1 MAENPHAAHLQEL
14 LEGLNEPQ
22 REAVTHGEGP
32 LLILAGAGSGKTRV
46 LAHRIA
52 FLIYTDQ
59 AQAGEILAITFTN
72 KAANEMRERVERLL
86 GHGTR
91 AMWVMTF
98 HAACAR
104 ILRAEAQRLGYTR
117 QFTIYDQADAR
128 RLTKRSADAVGVD
141 PKRFTPSAIHNQ
153 ISAAKN
159 QLIDAESYRQRVGSQ
174 FEEMIADVYDIYER
188 DLHRMNAMDFDDL
201 LFRVVNLLELFED
214 VRERYR
220 STFRHVLVD
229 EYQDTNHAQYRMLQL
244 LVGGGRPPQRG
255 EAQPGDRPT
264 YSGPVGHRNLAV
276 VGDDAQCL
284 AEGTLV
290 TMADGTQ
297 RPIEDVWAG
306 DMVLAAHGSGDF
318 RPAMVMRRHDAQSR
332 QGVAVTTRSG
342 RQLVSTAEHIHF
354 AGFVRGRT
362 PQLHM
367 TYVMWKRGVG
377 FRVGTS
383 RTYTAGQV
391 KPVVGVAY
399 RMRQEGGD
407 AAWVVSVHA
416 SDAEA
421 RVAELLLSAQ
431 YGLPT
436 IPFNA
441 RPGGARSPNSLVG
454 NQALIDRV
462 FTTLDTVA
470 SGRKLLA
477 DEGLSLRFPHF
488 ASGAHTSGRRGSPR
502 LRRRMVVTLCGD
514 RRGETP
520 MHRIAMFG
528 YDQQGREA
536 LERLGLSVRPARRGS
551 IGWRYESAS
560 ADMPTLLSTV
570 ERVRGELE
578 FHLHLNA
585 RLARNPEGVTNS
597 LPFMPAS
604 SLRPGMV
611 MVTAEGD
618 FDVVERVE
626 PAPLDS
632 PVYDL
637 DIDGVHNF
645 IANGLV
651 THNSIYSFRGAD
663 VRNILDF
670 QQDFPDARVVKLEQ
684 NYRSTET
691 ILRAANAVIANN
703 RGGIAKRLWSELG
716 QGEQIQLRV
725 LDDEYAEAR
734 FIVGEIQRLIDEGAS
749 RAEIAVLY
757 RTNALSRV
765 LEETLTRADIAYQV
779 IGGTKFFERAEIKDA
794 IAYLSLIAN
803 PADVVSFTRVVN
815 SPRRG
820 IGQTS
825 LGRVL
830 AHSESQGIPVWQA
843 AAQPEQVPGLGA
855 AAVKALRRFMDTME
869 DLRSLAGMPAVGA
882 HADAADADG
891 ATRDDGNGDAAA
903 EAGVPVGDLLEALLS
918 QTGYIEALE
927 AERTIESQGRI
938 ENLEQLVEGARTFDA
953 LAGEGQ
959 DTLAAYLQ
967 EVALVADADSRSDE
981 GLVTLMTLHNAK
993 GLEYP
998 TVFIAG
1004 CEDGVFP
1011 HSRAIEEGSLEEERR
1026 LFYVGV
1032 TRAMRQLYL
1041 THARR
1046 RAVFGAQ
1053 SYGMRSRF
1061 LDEIPADLLE
1071 EPRQTAFRP
1080 GAGWS
1085 AGGGAPTVTA
1095 RRGSANGSWAVPSGA
1110 ERAAVAAGQEGVSVA
1125 NQFRLGEDVV
1135 HAAFGDGVVTGVEPG
1150 GVIVVRFAGDGSERK
1165 LMAEYAPVSR
1175 R

>member
-1 MAENPHAAHLQEL
+1 MPENPHAAHIQEL
-14 LEGLNEPQ
+14 LEDLNEPQ

-72 KAANEMRERVERLL
+72 KAASEMRERVEQLL

-91 AMWVMTF
+91 GMWVMTF

-141 PKRFTPSAIHNQ
+141 SKRFTPAAIHNQ

-159 QLIDAESYRQRVGSQ
+159 QLIDAGSYRQRVGSQ

-220 STFRHVLVD
+220 DTFRHVLVD

-244 LVGGGRPPQRG
+244 LVGGGRAPARG
-255 EAQPGDRPT
+255 EPEPGDRPS

-276 VGDDAQCL
+276 VGDDAQ
-284 AEGTLV
+284 
-290 TMADGTQ
+290 
-297 RPIEDVWAG
+297 
-306 DMVLAAHGSGDF
+306 
-318 RPAMVMRRHDAQSR
+318 
-332 QGVAVTTRSG
+332 
-342 RQLVSTAEHIHF
+342 
-354 AGFVRGRT
+354 
-362 PQLHM
+362 
-367 TYVMWKRGVG
+367 
-377 FRVGTS
+377 
-383 RTYTAGQV
+383 
-391 KPVVGVAY
+391 
-399 RMRQEGGD
+399 
-407 AAWVVSVHA
+407 
-416 SDAEA
+416 
-421 RVAELLLSAQ
+421 
-431 YGLPT
+431 
-436 IPFNA
+436 
-441 RPGGARSPNSLVG
+441 
-454 NQALIDRV
+454 
-462 FTTLDTVA
+462 
-470 SGRKLLA
+470 
-477 DEGLSLRFPHF
+477 
-488 ASGAHTSGRRGSPR
+488 
-502 LRRRMVVTLCGD
+502 
-514 RRGETP
+514 
-520 MHRIAMFG
+520 
-528 YDQQGREA
+528 
-536 LERLGLSVRPARRGS
+536 
-551 IGWRYESAS
+551 
-560 ADMPTLLSTV
+560 
-570 ERVRGELE
+570 
-578 FHLHLNA
+578 
-585 RLARNPEGVTNS
+585 
-597 LPFMPAS
+597 
-604 SLRPGMV
+604 
-611 MVTAEGD
+611 
-618 FDVVERVE
+618 
-626 PAPLDS
+626 
-632 PVYDL
+632 
-637 DIDGVHNF
+637 
-645 IANGLV
+645 
-651 THNSIYSFRGAD
+651 SIYSFRQAD
-663 VRNILDF
+663 IRNILDF
-670 QQDFPDARVVKLEQ
+670 SEDFPDARVVKLEQ

-716 QGEQIQLRV
+716 QGDQIQLRV

-734 FIVGEIQRLIDEGAS
+734 FIVGEIQRLVDEGAS

-765 LEETLTRADIAYQV
+765 LEEVLTRQDIAYQV

-825 LGRVL
+825 LARVL
-830 AHSESQGIPVWQA
+830 AHADALGVPVWEA
-843 AAQPEQVPGLGA
+843 AATPEQVPGLGSA
-855 AAVKALRRFMDTME
+855 AIKAIGRFMSSMQE
-869 DLRSLAGMPAVGA
+869 LRSLAGMPPVGSA
-882 HADAADADG
+882 ADAADVVTGADG
-891 ATRDDGNGDAAA
+891 EVID
-903 EAGVPVGDLLEALLS
+903 AGVPVGDLLEALLS
-918 QTGYIEALE
+918 QTGYVEALE
-927 AERTIESQGRI
+927 AERTIESQGRL

-953 LAGEGQ
+953 HAAEGQ

-1004 CEDGVFP
+1004 LEDGVLP
-1011 HSRAIEEGSLEEERR
+1011 HSRAIEEGGLEEERR
-1026 LFYVGV
+1026 LFYVGI

-1053 SYGMRSRF
+1053 SYGLRSRF
-1061 LDEIPADLLE
+1061 LDEIPTDLLE
-1071 EPRQTAFRP
+1071 EPLQSAFRP
-1080 GAGWS
+1080 GANWS
-1085 AGGGAPTVTA
+1085 AGAGGPVVTA
-1095 RRGSANGSWAVPSGA
+1095 RRGSGRSSWGSAGA
-1110 ERAAVAAGQEGVSVA
+1110 SAGASTTVQADASVA
-1125 NQFRLGEDVV
+1125 TQFRLGEDVV
-1135 HAAFGDGVVTGVEPG
+1135 HAAFGDGVITGVEPG
-1150 GVIVVRFAGDGSERK
+1150 GVIVVRFANDGSERK